1 MMRFIVM
8 FALAALLPATAVA
21 QTVMTPM
28 RIAVLGSADGSAEP
42 LFAQGAGI
50 FKKYGIDATVTSYN
64 GGGAVIAAVA
74 GGSLEA
80 GFSNITSAVQAIENG
95 IPVIVIAPADMA
107 IEDREN
113 TKLVKLRGN
122 TQLRGAADLNGKI
135 IGTTTLGGTLQL
147 GAETWI
153 DKNGGDSHS
162 THFVELPE
170 SSMVAA
176 LKQGRIAAAML
187 GEPLLT
193 PAKADI
199 EVLGNAFAAV
209 APSWISSVFVI
220 SKSWAAAN
228 PDATRRFVAAMCET
242 ARFANTHH
250 ADTAKIFA
258 PVAGIDPALFA
269 TMVRATYGEQLTR
282 ALLQPG
288 IDTAVKYGAL
298 KQPFD
303 TEQIVTDAAPY
314 WR

>member
-8 FALAALLPATAVA
+8 FVLAALLPASALA
-21 QTVMTPM
+21 QTTLTPT
-28 RIAVLGSADGSAEP
+28 RIAMLGFADGSAEP

-80 GFSNITSAVQAIENG
+80 GFSNITSAVAAIQSG
-95 IPVIVIAPADMA
+95 IPIIVIAPADEA
-107 IEDREN
+107 LNDREN
-113 TKLVKLRGN
+113 VSLVKARGN
-122 TQLRGAADLNGKI
+122 TKLRTGADLNGKI

-162 THFVELPE
+162 VHFVELPE
-170 SSMVAA
+170 SSMIAA
-176 LKQGRIAAAML
+176 LKQGRIDAAML

-193 PAKADI
+193 PGKADVEI
-199 EVLGNAFAAV
+199 LGNAFAAI
-209 APSWISSVFVI
+209 APTWISSVFVI
-220 SKSWAAAN
+220 SKAWATVN
-228 PDATRRFVAAMCET
+228 PDATRRFVAAMRET
-242 ARFANTHH
+242 AHFANTHH
-250 ADTAKIFA
+250 ADTAKIFGPA
-258 PVAGIDPALFA
+258 AGIDPALFA
-269 TMVRATYGEQLTR
+269 TMTRATYGEQLTR

-303 TEQIVTDAAPY
+303 TEQIVTDSAPY